1 MPHIASNVSCP
12 ISSEQEKELKTKLG
26 KAISIL
32 SGKSERWLM
41 LSFHDNCRIYF
52 AGDNSKPSAFI
63 EVQVLGKINPNE
75 SSALSAEICN
85 IFEDTLSISPD
96 RIYIKYEEVE
106 QWGFNGG
113 NF

>member
-1 MPHIASNVSCP
+1 MPHISSNVSCP
-12 ISSEQEKELKTKLG
+12 ISAQQETELKARLG

-52 AGDNSKPSAFI
+52 AGENSKPSAFV

-75 SSALSAEICN
+75 SSSLSAEICN
-85 IFEDTLSISPD
+85 IFEETLSISPD

>member
-1 MPHIASNVSCP
+1 MPHISSNVSCS
-12 ISSEQEKELKTKLG
+12 ISPEQENTLKTKLG
-26 KAISIL
+26 KAISLL

-41 LSFHDNCRIYF
+41 LSFRDNCHIYF
-52 AGDNSKPSAFI
+52 AGDSSAPAAFI

-75 SSALSAEICN
+75 SSALSAEICKT
-85 IFEDTLSISPD
+85 FEETLSIPSN

-106 QWGFNGG
+106 QWGFDGG